1 MDNSYIPPVYVTD
14 IRLSYLNDEQ
24 EVKKLLQLGK
34 PIYMADKI
42 TLSYEN
48 NSFTIRFVALS
59 YEDPARNRYSYILKG
74 VDKEWITNSEN
85 NSASYTNLPPGEY
98 EFEVRG
104 SNNDHQWN
112 EKTTTL
118 RVVITPPWWRSS
130 FAYFIYILLLMG
142 WIVWIAWRW
151 NLRVKHKY
159 KRRMEKYQIAKEQ
172 EVYKSKIGFFIN
184 LVHEIRTPLSL
195 IRLPLEKLQEIEHE
209 GKEAKYL
216 SVIDKNVNYLL
227 GITNQLPS

>member
-1 MDNSYIPPVYVTD
+1 
-14 IRLSYLNDEQ
+14 
-24 EVKKLLQLGK
+24 
-34 PIYMADKI
+34 MADKI

-59 YEDPARNRYSYILKG
+59 YEDPARNRYSYMLKG

-118 RVVITPPWWRSS
+118 RVVITPLGGVVLSPIL
-130 FAYFIYILLLMG
+130 FIF
-142 WIVWIAWRW
+142 
-151 NLRVKHKY
+151 
-159 KRRMEKYQIAKEQ
+159 
-172 EVYKSKIGFFIN
+172 SC
-184 LVHEIRTPLSL
+184 
-195 IRLPLEKLQEIEHE
+195 
-209 GKEAKYL
+209 
-216 SVIDKNVNYLL
+216 
-227 GITNQLPS
+227 